1 MKQLYISFI
10 ACIFGLFCT
19 QDIYAQ
25 TTANNG
31 FDSIA
36 VIQQGAQLVKLPA
49 RFGFAEGP
57 ASDKYGNIYFTDQ
70 PNDNIWLYDTSG
82 RLTVF
87 MHKTGHSNGLY
98 IDNGGNI
105 IACAD
110 EQNELWS
117 ISKAKKIQVLL
128 TGFHGHRFNGPNDLW
143 VDQQGGIYFT
153 DPYYQRPYWKT
164 NPSMKGQ
171 KVYYLANGSRRAVVA
186 DQSLLKPN
194 GIAGTGDGK
203 YLYVSDIEADK
214 TYRFQIDTN
223 GALTNKQLFVS
234 QGSDGLKLDNQGNVY
249 LCGKGISI
257 YNAVGKRIG
266 YIPVPADWVG
276 NACFGGKDKNMLFIT
291 ASESVYTLQMT
302 VNGM

>member
-1 MKQLYISFI
+1 MQIKRESR
-10 ACIFGLFCT
+10 
-19 QDIYAQ
+19 
-25 TTANNG
+25 
-31 FDSIA
+31 
-36 VIQQGAQLVKLPA
+36 
-49 RFGFAEGP
+49 RF
-57 ASDKYGNIYFTDQ
+57 
-70 PNDNIWLYDTSG
+70 L
-82 RLTVF
+82 
-87 MHKTGHSNGLY
+87 
-98 IDNGGNI
+98 
-105 IACAD
+105 
-110 EQNELWS
+110 
-117 ISKAKKIQVLL
+117 
-128 TGFHGHRFNGPNDLW
+128 
-143 VDQQGGIYFT
+143 
-153 DPYYQRPYWKT
+153 
-164 NPSMKGQ
+164 
-171 KVYYLANGSRRAVVA
+171 RAVVA